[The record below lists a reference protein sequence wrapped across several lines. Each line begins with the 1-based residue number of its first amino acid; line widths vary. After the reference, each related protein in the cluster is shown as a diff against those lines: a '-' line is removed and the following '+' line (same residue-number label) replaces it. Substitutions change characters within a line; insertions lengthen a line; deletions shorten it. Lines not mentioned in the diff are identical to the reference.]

1 MEFAF
6 FVSGVGGQGVQLM
19 CKVMALAATAEKRYA
34 MLSSDYGGQMR
45 GGSSLGTVVVGNSRL
60 RALPV
65 VPKANS
71 AIALH
76 HLYWELTA
84 PKLRPNSLV
93 VVEASMAEDLKKKEG
108 QRMDGHRIIT
118 VPAIKLAA
126 EIGNPMTMG
135 LIMLGAYNA
144 ITGLVSLES
153 LIDAMKEL
161 VPSYRRQHIETNER
175 ALRIGAENA
184 PAGAARINLD
194 EVAA

>member
-19 CKVMALAATAEKRYA
+19 CKVMALAATAENRYA

-45 GGSSLGTVVVGNSRL
+45 GGRSLGTVVVGNNRL

-84 PKLRPNSLV
+84 PKLRPNSLI
-93 VVEASMAEDLKKKEG
+93 VVESSMADELKKK
-108 QRMDGHRIIT
+108 DGHRVIT
-118 VPAIKLAA
+118 VPAIKLAV
-126 EIGNPMTMG
+126 EIGNPMSMG

-144 ITGLVSLES
+144 ITGLVSLDS
-153 LIDAMKEL
+153 LVDAMKEL

-184 PAGAARINLD
+184 PVGAAKVNLD

>member
-19 CKVMALAATAEKRYA
+19 CKVMALAATAENRYA

-45 GGSSLGTVVVGNSRL
+45 GGSSLGTVVVGNNRL

-84 PKLRPNSLV
+84 PKLRPNSLI
-93 VVEASMAEDLKKKEG
+93 VVESSMADELKKK
-108 QRMDGHRIIT
+108 DGHRVIT
-118 VPAIKLAA
+118 VPAIKLAV
-126 EIGNPMTMG
+126 EIGNPMSMG

-144 ITGLVSLES
+144 ITGLVSLDS
-153 LIDAMKEL
+153 LVAAMKEL

-184 PAGAARINLD
+184 PVGAAKVNLD

>member
-19 CKVMALAATAEKRYA
+19 CKVMALAATAENRYA

-84 PKLRPNSLV
+84 SKLRPNSLI
-93 VVEASMAEDLKKKEG
+93 VVESSMADELKKK
-108 QRMDGHRIIT
+108 DGHRVIT
-118 VPAIKLAA
+118 VPAIKLAV
-126 EIGNPMTMG
+126 EIGNPMSMG

-144 ITGLVSLES
+144 ITGLVSLDS
-153 LIDAMKEL
+153 LVAAMKEL

-184 PAGAARINLD
+184 PVGAAKVNLD
-194 EVAA
+194 EAAA

>member
-19 CKVMALAATAEKRYA
+19 CKVMALAATAENRYA

-84 PKLRPNSLV
+84 PKLRPNSLI
-93 VVEASMAEDLKKKEG
+93 VVESSMADELKKK
-108 QRMDGHRIIT
+108 DGHRVIT
-118 VPAIKLAA
+118 VPAIKLAV
-126 EIGNPMTMG
+126 EIGNPMSMG

-144 ITGLVSLES
+144 ITGLVSLDS
-153 LIDAMKEL
+153 LVAAMKEL

-184 PAGAARINLD
+184 PVGAAKVNLD

>member
-19 CKVMALAATAEKRYA
+19 CKVMALAATAENRYA

-45 GGSSLGTVVVGNSRL
+45 GGSSLGTVVVGNNRL

-84 PKLRPNSLV
+84 PKLRPNSLI
-93 VVEASMAEDLKKKEG
+93 VVESSMADELKKK
-108 QRMDGHRIIT
+108 DGHRVIT
-118 VPAIKLAA
+118 VPAIKLAV
-126 EIGNPMTMG
+126 EIGNPMSMG

-144 ITGLVSLES
+144 ITGLVSLDS
-153 LIDAMKEL
+153 LVDAMKEL

-184 PAGAARINLD
+184 PVGAAKVNLD

>member
-19 CKVMALAATAEKRYA
+19 CKVMALAATAENRYA

-84 PKLRPNSLV
+84 PKLRPNSLI
-93 VVEASMAEDLKKKEG
+93 VVESSMADELKHK
-108 QRMDGHRIIT
+108 DGHRVIT
-118 VPAIKLAA
+118 VPAIKLAV
-126 EIGNPMTMG
+126 EIGNPMSMG

-144 ITGLVSLES
+144 ITGLVSLDS
-153 LIDAMKEL
+153 LVTAMKEL

-184 PAGAARINLD
+184 PVGAAKVNLD

>member
-19 CKVMALAATAEKRYA
+19 CKVMALAATAENRYA

-84 PKLRPNSLV
+84 PKLRPNSLI
-93 VVEASMAEDLKKKEG
+93 VVESSMADELKKK
-108 QRMDGHRIIT
+108 DGHRVIT
-118 VPAIKLAA
+118 VPAIKLAV
-126 EIGNPMTMG
+126 EIGNPMSMG

-144 ITGLVSLES
+144 ITGLVSLDS
-153 LIDAMKEL
+153 LVAAMKEL

-184 PAGAARINLD
+184 PVGAAKINLD

>member
-19 CKVMALAATAEKRYA
+19 CKVMALAATAENRYA

-84 PKLRPNSLV
+84 PKLRPNSLI
-93 VVEASMAEDLKKKEG
+93 VVESTMADDLKHKEG
-108 QRMDGHRIIT
+108 HRVIA
-118 VPAIKLAA
+118 VPAVKLAN
-126 EIGNPMTMG
+126 EIGNPMSMG
-135 LIMLGAYNA
+135 LVMLGAYNA
-144 ITGLVSLES
+144 ITGLVALDSLVN
-153 LIDAMKEL
+153 AMKEL

-184 PAGAARINLD
+184 PVGASVVNLD

>member
-19 CKVMALAATAEKRYA
+19 CKVMALAATAENRYA

-45 GGSSLGTVVVGNSRL
+45 GGSSLGTVVVGNNRL

-84 PKLRPNSLV
+84 PKLRPNSLI
-93 VVEASMAEDLKKKEG
+93 VVESSMADDLKHKEG
-108 QRMDGHRIIT
+108 HRVIA
-118 VPAIKLAA
+118 VPAVNLAN
-126 EIGNPMTMG
+126 EIGNPMSMG

-144 ITGLVSLES
+144 ITGLVSLDS
-153 LIDAMKEL
+153 LVDAMKEL

-184 PAGAARINLD
+184 PVGAAKVNLD